1 MPESPIKT
9 SKRVFEIFEAFEN
22 VQRPMALKDFTQ
34 RFGYPPSSASAV
46 LKSLVALGYLD
57 YDRFSRT
64 YMPTMRI
71 TSLGNWIQQAIF
83 GQNEEVL
90 RLMQQLSEA
99 FGECITLSA
108 QSDLY
113 VQYVYLIPS
122 RLPIWYSVPIGTI
135 RPLARSGSGWIML
148 GARTDAEIEELV
160 RRINFHEPD
169 PARKV
174 MLAELMA
181 HVEQGRR
188 DGYLF
193 NKHTLEPGAG
203 GICMVLPERRF
214 GRLFA
219 LAVSGP
225 VERLETIQERVI
237 HAMREGIA
245 ALDTAAPRPAGGVEV
260 PAGAARSETAPC

>member
-1 MPESPIKT
+1 
-9 SKRVFEIFEAFEN
+9 
-22 VQRPMALKDFTQ
+22 MALKDFTQ

-90 RLMQQLSEA
+90 RLMQQLSDE

-148 GARTDAEIEELV
+148 GARTDAEIDELV

-169 PARKV
+169 PSRKV
-174 MLAELMA
+174 KLAELME

-225 VERLETIQERVI
+225 VERLEATQERI
-237 HAMREGIA
+237 LTAMRKGIA
-245 ALDTAAPRPAGGVEV
+245 ELSTTAVHAEACPEGSAQTAG
-260 PAGAARSETAPC
+260 

>member
-1 MPESPIKT
+1 
-9 SKRVFEIFEAFEN
+9 
-22 VQRPMALKDFTQ
+22 MALKDFTE

-46 LKSLVALGYLD
+46 LKSLVTLGYLD

-71 TSLGNWIQQAIF
+71 ASLGGWIQPALF
-83 GQNEEVL
+83 GQDENVL
-90 RLMQQLSEA
+90 RLMQRMSDE
-99 FGECITLSA
+99 FGECITLGA

-113 VQYVYLIPS
+113 VQYVFLIPS

-135 RPLARSGSGWIML
+135 RPIALSGSGWAML
-148 GARTDAEIEELV
+148 GARSNTEIEDLV
-160 RRINFHEPD
+160 RRINFHEAD
-169 PARKV
+169 LARKV
-174 MLAELMA
+174 QLADLMA

-188 DGYLF
+188 DGYIF

-225 VERLETIQERVI
+225 VERLEARQDRVI
-237 HAMREGIA
+237 DAMAQGIK
-245 ALDTAAPRPAGGVEV
+245 ALAPAAPAVDDEPEGQ
-260 PAGAARSETAPC
+260 SEAHRQ

>member
-9 SKRVFEIFEAFEN
+9 SKRVVEIFEAFEI
-22 VQRPMALKDFTQ
+22 VQRPMALKDFTE
-34 RFGYPPSSASAV
+34 RFGYPPSSASAL

-71 TSLGNWIQQAIF
+71 ASLGSWIQPALF
-83 GQNEEVL
+83 GQDENVL
-90 RLMQQLSEA
+90 RLMQQLSDE
-99 FGECITLSA
+99 FGECTTLSA

-122 RLPIWYSVPIGTI
+122 RLPIWYSVPIGTV
-135 RPLARSGSGWIML
+135 RPIARSGSGWVML
-148 GARTDAEIEELV
+148 GARTNAEIDDLV

-174 MLAELMA
+174 KLPELMA
-181 HVEQGRR
+181 LVEQGRR

-203 GICMVLPERRF
+203 GICMVLPERRL

-225 VERLETIQERVI
+225 VDRLESKQDRVI
-237 HAMREGIA
+237 DAMRQGIA
-245 ALDTAAPRPAGGVEV
+245 KLRSAAPQTDREPEV
-260 PAGAARSETAPC
+260 QSEAVRQ

>member
-1 MPESPIKT
+1 MAESPIKT
-9 SKRVFEIFEAFEN
+9 SKRVFEIFEAFES
-22 VQRPMALKDFTQ
+22 VRRPMALKDFTQ
-34 RFGYPPSSASAV
+34 RFGYPPSSASAI

-71 TSLGNWIQQAIF
+71 TSLGSWIQPALF

-90 RLMQQLSEA
+90 RLMQQLSEE
-99 FGECITLSA
+99 FGECVTLSA

-122 RLPIWYSVPIGTI
+122 RLPIWYSVPIGTT
-135 RPLARSGSGWIML
+135 RPIARSGSGWIML
-148 GARTDAEIEELV
+148 GARTNGEIDDLV
-160 RRINFHEPD
+160 HRINFHEPD
-169 PARKV
+169 PSQKV
-174 MLAELMA
+174 NLAELMV
-181 HVEQGRR
+181 HVDQGRR

-225 VERLETIQERVI
+225 VDRVEAKQDRI
-237 HAMREGIA
+237 IEAMNQGIA
-245 ALDTAAPRPAGGVEV
+245 ALKTSAQPPSASPAM
-260 PAGAARSETAPC
+260 PPETVHP